1 MRRLTESTIG
11 MALVL
16 IGLACAA
23 VGIADNLADFTEP
36 ETWFLTGLTFGIV
49 AIAIAI
55 DEQRL
60 SHLPILHPAEEWLA
74 RGVMGLSLVTSLAG
88 WVLGVIVDDNNR
100 NLWSV
105 MGVILALLA
114 VSITIDAH
122 RVVVARHSQLE
133 TRHDRDALGGVI
145 CAAIAFGVGIFGLFT
160 GIFGQPHAEAW
171 LFAGVVF
178 AVVSAAFMFDEQV
191 HTVHRARRTHRAP
204 FRRSSE
210 LRVPSSELAG
220 AETPNPKLETQNS

>member
-1 MRRLTESTIG
+1 MRRLSESTIG

-23 VGIADNLADFTEP
+23 VGIAANLADFTEP
-36 ETWFLTGLTFGIV
+36 ETWFLTGISFGIV
-49 AIAIAI
+49 AIAVAI

-60 SHLPILHPAEEWLA
+60 SRLPILHPAEEWLA
-74 RGVMGLSLVTSLAG
+74 RSIMGVSLACALAG
-88 WVLGVIVDDNNR
+88 FALGIFVDDDNR

-122 RVVVARHSQLE
+122 RVAMARHSRLE
-133 TRHDRDALGGVI
+133 TRHDRDALAGVI
-145 CAAIAFGVGIFGLFT
+145 CAAISFGVGVFGLFT
-160 GIFGQPHAEAW
+160 GIFGLPHAEAW
-171 LFAGVVF
+171 LFSGVVF

-191 HTVHRARRTHRAP
+191 HTMHRARRTQHTP
-204 FRRSSE
+204 FAAAKKQ
-210 LRVPSSELAG
+210 L
-220 AETPNPKLETQNS
+220 